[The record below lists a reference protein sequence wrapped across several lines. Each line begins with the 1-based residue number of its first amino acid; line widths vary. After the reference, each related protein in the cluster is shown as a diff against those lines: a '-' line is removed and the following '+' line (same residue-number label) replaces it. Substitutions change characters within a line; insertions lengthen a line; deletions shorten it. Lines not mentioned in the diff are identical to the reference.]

1 MKMKPLAILGIALS
15 VSVPVSFVAHPAFAA
30 SPDGVAQA
38 LVSSTLGNLGLDN
51 LSPELTQV
59 LSKRLAAAIASGVI
73 DPAIA
78 AQVESLLE
86 NPDLLSGLDAVF
98 DDHLLQESDSW
109 TQSPLY
115 DDSTQQDN
123 NLFSGDGSVVDPSAP
138 TDGTDDGTDNGT
150 DDGTDDGSTE
160 DDTGSSSDSTDGQ
173 DSGSSDQGDS
183 GDDGS
188 DSNSSNGGGNG
199 SGGHGHH
206 GWGGGSGRGEGGR
219 GSSGGNGSGNDY
231 NDDSY
236 DGYGA
241 LPGATVTTSRSR
253 DAAL

>member
-138 TDGTDDGTDNGT
+138 TDGTDNGT
-150 DDGTDDGSTE
+150 DDGSDPSGSTE
-160 DDTGSSSDSTDGQ
+160 DDPGSSSDSTDGQ

-183 GDDGS
+183 GDNGS
-188 DSNSSNGGGNG
+188 DSNSSNGGGYG
-199 SGGHGHH
+199 SGGHGNH

-219 GSSGGNGSGNDY
+219 GSYGGNDSGNDY

-236 DGYGA
+236 DDYGA